1 MGSEVKRIVVMGGS
15 FNPPT
20 VAHHILMQKTIDAI
34 GADKG
39 IFVPVSD
46 AYLRRKMRGC
56 HPPVVLSPEMRIK
69 MLAAM
74 CTDPKMMVCDKEIG
88 TIEARTVPTLIELQA
103 DYPDAEIY
111 FLMGSDKLDLLKHLS
126 EKHGFLDMFKVA
138 LYSRDKDGLEEM
150 LRENE
155 TLSESLDRI
164 EILPQPEGTD
174 HISSSIIR
182 ERLLAGESC
191 VDMLCPGVWELL
203 KPFRPEDFHDMIYK
217 FQGEYE
223 FLSNRFVCEFIW
235 EGLRYTNAEAAFQS
249 SKCANPQDRDLF
261 GGLSA
266 KKAMA
271 KGSKITPPEGWE
283 ERQTEIM
290 KAVLLAK
297 FSQNPDL
304 MNKLLATGESLLV
317 NGNSQRELFW
327 GVDTYSWRGENNL
340 GKILMEIRNQIN
352 NK

>member
-1 MGSEVKRIVVMGGS
+1 MRNESNRIVVMGGS

-20 VAHHILMQKTIDAI
+20 VAHHILMQNTIDAI

-56 HPPVVLSPEMRIK
+56 HPPVVFSPEMRIR
-69 MLAAM
+69 MLETI
-74 CTDPKMMVCDKEIG
+74 CTDPRMMVCDKEIG

-103 DYPDAEIY
+103 DYPEAEIY
-111 FLMGSDKLDLLKHLS
+111 FLMGADKLDLLNHLS

-138 LYSRDKDGLEEM
+138 LYARDKAGVEEK

-155 TLSESLDRI
+155 ALSKSLDRI

-174 HISSSIIR
+174 RISSSNIR
-182 ERLLAGESC
+182 DRLLAGEPCS
-191 VDMLCPGVWELL
+191 DMLCPGVWELL
-203 KPFRPEDFHDMIYK
+203 KTFRPEDFHDMIYK

-223 FLSNRFVCEFIW
+223 FLSNRFICEFIW
-235 EGLRYTNAEAAFQS
+235 EGLTYTNSEAAFQS
-249 SKCANPQDRDLF
+249 SKCTNLQDRDLF
-261 GGLSA
+261 GRLSA

-271 KGSKITPPEGWE
+271 KGSNITPPEGWE

-290 KAVLLAK
+290 KSVLMAK

-304 MNKLLATGESLLV
+304 MAKLLATGESLLV

-327 GVDTYSWRGENNL
+327 GIDTYSWRGENNL
-340 GKILMEIRNQIN
+340 GKILMEIRNQRKI
-352 NK
+352 